1 MAKPNKRIGQDV
13 YVLKRNFGEAKN
25 NQKVVVEITE
35 WAPDSRR
42 NIEGKIVEVLGNTG
56 DVGMELLSLIKQY
69 DLPLEFPE
77 R

>member
-1 MAKPNKRIGQDV
+1 MPDDKRIGQDV

-42 NIEGKIVEVLGNTG
+42 NIEGKIVEVLGLAIQAMSAWN
-56 DVGMELLSLIKQY
+56 
-69 DLPLEFPE
+69 FC